1 LSDLSG
7 EKLKK
12 KQVKD
17 ISGRMVAVIIAS
29 VMGTVGAG
37 SIIGVEV
44 WKSAALAGFLG
55 VAVVAETLARK
66 YLEDGQLSDQE
77 INDAFAK
84 TNEGKGK

>member
-1 LSDLSG
+1 M
-7 EKLKK
+7 KK

-44 WKSAALAGFLG
+44 WKSAALAAFLG
-55 VAVVAETLARK
+55 VAVVAETLARR
-66 YLEDGQLSDQE
+66 YLEDGQLSDKE

-84 TNEGKGK
+84 TNDGKDK

>member
-1 LSDLSG
+1 
-7 EKLKK
+7 LKK
-12 KQVKD
+12 NQIKD

-44 WKSAALAGFLG
+44 WQSAALAAFLG
-55 VAVVAETLARK
+55 IAVVAETLARK
-66 YLEDGQLSDQE
+66 YLEDGQLSEQE
-77 INDAFAK
+77 INDSFSK